1 MNRFTMIVLAAI
13 VAAAV
18 VTSFTFFTIDETQ
31 QGVIIQLGE
40 YVRTVKEPGL
50 HMKIPFYQE
59 VKRFEKRLLRYDAA
73 PVEFLTRDKKS
84 LVVDIYARFR
94 IVDPLMFLQT
104 MRGEMNTALGRLD
117 SIISSSLREA
127 VASHD
132 QSDIITEKR
141 EPIMEE
147 VANDTRERALKFGI
161 EILDVR
167 IKRTDFPREIA
178 ESIFARMRAERE
190 RISKRYRSEGAEEQ
204 LKIKAETDKEAAILI
219 AEAKRKSESLRG
231 IGDGESIKI
240 YADAYKQD
248 PEFYSF
254 LKSLQIYRDSMKE
267 GTKVILSAD
276 SSLFQYLENP
286 KPGKP

>member
-1 MNRFTMIVLAAI
+1 MSKFKMTVLVAL

-18 VTSFTFFTIDETQ
+18 VISFTFFTIDETE
-31 QGVIIQLGE
+31 QGVIIQFGQF
-40 YVRTVKEPGL
+40 VRTVKEPGL
-50 HMKIPFYQE
+50 HYKIPFVQK
-59 VKRFEKRLLRYDAA
+59 VTRFEKRLLRYDAP
-73 PVEFLTRDKKS
+73 PVEFLTRDKKT

-94 IVDPLMFLQT
+94 IVDPLIFLQT
-104 MRGEMNTALGRLD
+104 MRGDVNTALGRLGAV
-117 SIISSSLREA
+117 ISSSLREA

-132 QSDIITEKR
+132 QRDIITEKR
-141 EPIMEE
+141 EPIMED
-147 VANDTRERALKFGI
+147 VANDTRERILKFGI
-161 EILDVR
+161 EIFDVR

-178 ESIFARMRAERE
+178 ESIYARMRAERE

-254 LKSLQIYRDSMKE
+254 LKSLQIYRESMKE
-267 GTKVILSAD
+267 GTKLILSAD